1 MSAQITLNWTKDSTF
16 ETLLDGHKVTIDTT
30 AENGGNNEG
39 PRPKALML
47 VALAGCS
54 AMDVISL
61 FLKMRVRF
69 DKISIDVT
77 AETSDTIP
85 MVYTAFHATYHIDGN
100 IGPKALMLVALAGCS
115 AMDVISLFLKMRVR
129 FDKISIDV
137 TAETSDT
144 IPMVYTAFHA
154 TYHIDGN
161 IGDAAKIE
169 KAIRL
174 SQEKYC
180 GVGLMMKKIGPITYD
195 ILLNGEPLKPQKHED

>member
-69 DKISIDVT
+69 
-77 AETSDTIP
+77 
-85 MVYTAFHATYHIDGN
+85 G
-100 IGPKALMLVALAGCS
+100 
-115 AMDVISLFLKMRVR
+115 
-129 FDKISIDV
+129 KISIDV

>member
-61 FLKMRVRF
+61 FLKMRER
-69 DKISIDVT
+69 
-77 AETSDTIP
+77 
-85 MVYTAFHATYHIDGN
+85 
-100 IGPKALMLVALAGCS
+100 L
-115 AMDVISLFLKMRVR
+115 
-129 FDKISIDV
+129 

>member
-85 MVYTAFHATYHIDGN
+85 YRREHRGRRQNRESDSPFTG
-100 IGPKALMLVALAGCS
+100 
-115 AMDVISLFLKMRVR
+115 
-129 FDKISIDV
+129 KILW
-137 TAETSDT
+137 
-144 IPMVYTAFHA
+144 
-154 TYHIDGN
+154 
-161 IGDAAKIE
+161 
-169 KAIRL
+169 RR
-174 SQEKYC
+174 
-180 GVGLMMKKIGPITYD
+180 TYD
-195 ILLNGEPLKPQKHED
+195 EKDRPDYLRYLTERRTA

>member
-77 AETSDTIP
+77 AETSDTIRWYIP
-85 MVYTAFHATYHIDGN
+85 HSTLHTISTGTS
-100 IGPKALMLVALAGCS
+100 GTPPK
-115 AMDVISLFLKMRVR
+115 
-129 FDKISIDV
+129 
-137 TAETSDT
+137 
-144 IPMVYTAFHA
+144 
-154 TYHIDGN
+154 
-161 IGDAAKIE
+161 
-169 KAIRL
+169 
-174 SQEKYC
+174 
-180 GVGLMMKKIGPITYD
+180 
-195 ILLNGEPLKPQKHED
+195 

>member
-77 AETSDTIP
+77 AETSSAERTSWRLWRRNR
-85 MVYTAFHATYHIDGN
+85 TGN
-100 IGPKALMLVALAGCS
+100 PAYYQR
-115 AMDVISLFLKMRVR
+115 DQEPFL
-129 FDKISIDV
+129 
-137 TAETSDT
+137 
-144 IPMVYTAFHA
+144 P
-154 TYHIDGN
+154 
-161 IGDAAKIE
+161 
-169 KAIRL
+169 
-174 SQEKYC
+174 
-180 GVGLMMKKIGPITYD
+180 
-195 ILLNGEPLKPQKHED
+195 

>member
-85 MVYTAFHATYHIDGN
+85 MVYTAFHATYRREHRGRRQNRESDSPFTG
-100 IGPKALMLVALAGCS
+100 
-115 AMDVISLFLKMRVR
+115 
-129 FDKISIDV
+129 KILW
-137 TAETSDT
+137 
-144 IPMVYTAFHA
+144 
-154 TYHIDGN
+154 
-161 IGDAAKIE
+161 
-169 KAIRL
+169 RR
-174 SQEKYC
+174 
-180 GVGLMMKKIGPITYD
+180 TYD
-195 ILLNGEPLKPQKHED
+195 EKDRPDYLRYLTERRTA

>member
-85 MVYTAFHATYHIDGN
+85 MVYTAFRYIPYRREHRGRRQNRESESPFTG
-100 IGPKALMLVALAGCS
+100 
-115 AMDVISLFLKMRVR
+115 
-129 FDKISIDV
+129 KILW
-137 TAETSDT
+137 
-144 IPMVYTAFHA
+144 
-154 TYHIDGN
+154 
-161 IGDAAKIE
+161 
-169 KAIRL
+169 RR
-174 SQEKYC
+174 
-180 GVGLMMKKIGPITYD
+180 TYD
-195 ILLNGEPLKPQKHED
+195 EKDRPDYLRYLTERRTA

>member
-30 AENGGNNEG
+30 AENGVIMKAPV
-39 PRPKALML
+39 PR
-47 VALAGCS
+47 
-54 AMDVISL
+54 
-61 FLKMRVRF
+61 
-69 DKISIDVT
+69 
-77 AETSDTIP
+77 
-85 MVYTAFHATYHIDGN
+85 
-100 IGPKALMLVALAGCS
+100 LMLVALAGCS

-169 KAIRL
+169 
-174 SQEKYC
+174 SDSPFT
-180 GVGLMMKKIGPITYD
+180 GKILWRRTYD
-195 ILLNGEPLKPQKHED
+195 EKDRPDYLRYLTERRTA